1 MSIAAMADDR
11 AQPTQADRPDLPG
24 AFEQGTRCL
33 LAAIVGS
40 RTEQSGTERPERTPA
55 AALAARTARQG
66 RTEKHRVV
74 ATGPPLGR
82 DGLPWSTAPGSRSS
96 MSWVTRWRG
105 PGWRGPGWRG
115 PGRRVPG
122 WRGPGRRGT
131 GRRVPPGHVPVVVGH
146 GREARLTTLRN
157 SDLTGGRQ
165 RSVVRGVADA
175 CPVRSTDRAGGPEVS
190 RTTLPYPSA
199 AARPSTG
206 CPRRCAATGAIPAW
220 PPSPGSGSR
229 GSGGR
234 RRTPPSRRSP
244 VRGHRR
250 CPHPSLHPDRA
261 DR

>member
-1 MSIAAMADDR
+1 MTGPSPPRLTGPISPGRSNR
-11 AQPTQADRPDLPG
+11 AHVACPWR
-24 AFEQGTRCL
+24 
-33 LAAIVGS
+33 S
-40 RTEQSGTERPERTPA
+40 WGTERNRAERNGPERTPA
-55 AALAARTARQG
+55 AVLDARTARQG

-74 ATGPPLGR
+74 ATGPPLGG

-96 MSWVTRWRG
+96 MSWVTPWRG
-105 PGWRGPGWRG
+105 
-115 PGRRVPG
+115 PG